1 MTGIA
6 PYTDNTRWWPGE
18 KSEFDGSQAI
28 ADHIA
33 ALRARAEAA
42 EAEVERL
49 TPRRDSAE
57 IKVLFAD
64 APQVVAA
71 MKAAEDALAQAV
83 AEVERLRAK
92 LDAAREAW
100 LDGGVCSLRECC
112 IGESFLVEPMDAALE
127 AEEADRG

>member
-6 PYTDNTRWWPGE
+6 PYTDNTRWWPG
-18 KSEFDGSQAI
+18 KDDAPTGSVRVVAGSVEWW
-28 ADHIA
+28 
-33 ALRARAEAA
+33 RARAEAA

-57 IKVLFAD
+57 IKFFVAD
-64 APQVVAA
+64 APHVVAA

-100 LDGGVCSLRECC
+100 THRDVSPAGSVW
-112 IGESFLVEPMDAALE
+112 IGSPDVETIDAALSGE
-127 AEEADRG
+127 GVEP